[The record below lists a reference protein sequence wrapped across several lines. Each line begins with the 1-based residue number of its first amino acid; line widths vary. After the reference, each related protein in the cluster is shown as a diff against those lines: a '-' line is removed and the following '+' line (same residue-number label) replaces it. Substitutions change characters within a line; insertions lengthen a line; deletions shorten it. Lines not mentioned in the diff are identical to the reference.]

1 MISGI
6 KITLV
11 KWLALIATV
20 LFVVSFPVFVYRWI
34 LFDIKDNLSE
44 FFLIMVLVSVVA
56 IIPAQKICA
65 KEVVNEGDG
74 WFGVLV
80 SLPIAII
87 FVFPVML
94 LLFSSIEKMLG
105 ISGEYIAVFI
115 YSVLGVLGAKDLVST
130 TIEVFR
136 YEEASKNT

>member
-1 MISGI
+1 
-6 KITLV
+6 
-11 KWLALIATV
+11 
-20 LFVVSFPVFVYRWI
+20 
-34 LFDIKDNLSE
+34 
-44 FFLIMVLVSVVA
+44 MVLVSVVA

-80 SLPIAII
+80 SLPIAIT
-87 FVFPVML
+87 VML

-115 YSVLGVLGAKDLVST
+115 YSVLVYLAQKT
-130 TIEVFR
+130 
-136 YEEASKNT
+136 